1 MQFKGDC
8 ADIPA
13 QFTGML
19 CVDTDT
25 QCAAVPSPV
34 NDYYCSA
41 FPDDNN
47 PIDSFLVGLIAV
59 GALRAACTHCS
70 LCALRLTACLHAS
83 LAAVAMP
90 VTIFLQTA
98 FELSNLITNAPDLWL
113 MFPIGWLTRLIGKEK
128 HKQWHYTRD
137 GEHKVPSRFV
147 RWYIRFY
154 VGAAEPS
161 LITLINLWHRF
172 SAWVR
177 GVPPPWEEDDEIEE
191 AELDRAEVDLTA
203 VDRLNARRHSH
214 VGAEWN
220 EGNSPVEAVATT
232 PKTPRIP
239 RSSTSQWGT
248 RKSVSD
254 GAVDIAADSGEEAVA
269 GARDD
274 LIEKRIL
281 GAMGVLG
288 VLVCWAAFAWF
299 TFTCT
304 CCGVRCVLSLLAS

>member
-1 MQFKGDC
+1 
-8 ADIPA
+8 
-13 QFTGML
+13 ML
-19 CVDTDT
+19 FVDTDT

-59 GALRAACTHCS
+59 GARRGCVCT
-70 LCALRLTACLHAS
+70 LLAQRTATNPTCMHPS

-90 VTIFLQTA
+90 VTVFLQTA
-98 FELSNLITNAPDLWL
+98 FELSNMITNAPDLWL

-128 HKQWHYTRD
+128 HKQWHYTRG

-147 RWYIRFY
+147 RWYIRY
-154 VGAAEPS
+154 YIGAAEPS

-177 GVPPPWEEDDEIEE
+177 GVPPPWEVDDEEVE
-191 AELDRAEVDLTA
+191 AELDRAEVELTA
-203 VDRLNARRHSH
+203 IQRMNARRPSH

-220 EGNSPVEAVATT
+220 NGNYPVASAPTT

-239 RSSTSQWGT
+239 RSSTTQWG
-248 RKSVSD
+248 RRSSVTD

-269 GARDD
+269 GARAD
-274 LIEKRIL
+274 LVEKRIL

-299 TFTCT
+299 TFTCA
-304 CCGVRCVLSLLAS
+304 CCGLRCVLASLAAGS